1 MDYNYAIILV
11 TFNRKAQLVEV
22 INRIQQQTRIPSWLI
37 IVDNHSE
44 DGTAEYL
51 DHLTLSF
58 PFKVLRSSA
67 NIGHGAGLAMGM
79 EFVLT
84 LPDIE
89 YVLLLE
95 DDSFAKAELA
105 ETMLGHITRAADYS
119 IIGIRGVR
127 VGIGKRDR
135 PELSYTSITPIDFV
149 LLDGVI
155 LKTNLLRTIGL
166 PKRDFFMMCDDLE
179 FSKRI
184 RKNGYK
190 IGCVKIDL
198 HEILHLGGGE
208 KFSRSGLWRG
218 YYQSRNNVHILK
230 EYFSLS
236 ELANFIILESKRVIM
251 CLSAPDRF
259 YRIYLRLLG
268 VFHGIIGKKGK
279 TLDPKNF

>member
-1 MDYNYAIILV
+1 MEYNYAIILV
-11 TFNRKAQLVEV
+11 TFNRKIQLVEV

-44 DGTAEYL
+44 DGTDEYL

-58 PFKVLRSSA
+58 PLKVLRSTT

-84 LPDIE
+84 LSEIK

-95 DDSFAKAELA
+95 DDSLAKPELA
-105 ETMLGHITRAADYS
+105 ETMLMHINNSDYS
-119 IIGIRGVR
+119 IIGIRGVTM
-127 VGIGKRDR
+127 GIGTRKR
-135 PELSYTSITPIDFV
+135 PELSYSEIVNVDFV
-149 LLDGVI
+149 LLDGI
-155 LKTNLLRTIGL
+155 IIKTDLLRMVGL

-184 RKNGYK
+184 RKCGYK
-190 IGCVKIDL
+190 IGCIKVDL

-208 KFSRSGLWRG
+208 KFSKSNLWRG
-218 YYQSRNNVHILK
+218 YYQARNNVHILK
-230 EYFSLS
+230 EYFSLT
-236 ELANFIILESKRVIM
+236 ELFNFVLLEFKRLFACIF
-251 CLSAPDRF
+251 ATDRF
-259 YRIYLRLLG
+259 YRIYLRLVG
-268 VFHGIIGKKGK
+268 VFHGIIGRKGK